1 MAVAEILSQEEIDAL
16 LNGVDEGAVETKE
29 EPIPQ
34 NGQIQNYDFTTQ
46 DRIVRGRLPT
56 LDMINERFARD
67 FRLTLYNMIR
77 RSAVVLVEGTQIIKF
92 GDYLRTLF
100 LPSNLN
106 MVRIQ
111 PLRGVALV
119 VMEPKLVYTLVDN
132 FFGGAGRFHTKIE
145 GRDFTATE
153 MRLVQ
158 KVLEKVFDDMQ
169 RAWKPVLEVEFSL
182 IGSEVNPQFANI
194 VSPSE
199 VVVISTF
206 RLELDGGAGNL
217 QVVFPYSMIEPIRGS
232 LRTVGQGDGSDM
244 DGRWLSLLREG
255 VNSSMV
261 TLECELTR
269 FEISMRQ
276 LMELKPGDVIPVDIP
291 QEIVAHVEEAPVFR
305 ARYGVSR
312 GNYALKVVE
321 MIQPAQQ
328 FKLNSFMEEVA

>member
-1 MAVAEILSQEEIDAL
+1 MAVAEILSQAEIDAL
-16 LNGVDEGAVETKE
+16 LNGVDEGAIDTKE
-29 EPIPQ
+29 DPMPQ
-34 NGQIQNYDFTTQ
+34 EGHTQRYDFTSQ
-46 DRIVRGRLPT
+46 DRIVRGRMPT

-67 FRLTLYNMIR
+67 FRITLYAMLR
-77 RSAVVLVEGTQIIKF
+77 RSAVVLVEGTQVIKF
-92 GDYLRTLF
+92 GEYLRTLF

-119 VMEPKLVYTLVDN
+119 VMEPKLVYTFVDN

-158 KVLEKVFDDMQ
+158 KVLDKVFEDMQ
-169 RAWKPVLEVEFSL
+169 KAWKPVLQVEFSL
-182 IGSEVNPQFANI
+182 VGSEVNPQFANI

-199 VVVISTF
+199 VVVVSTF
-206 RLELDGGAGNL
+206 QIELDGGMGNL

-232 LRTVGQGDGSDM
+232 LHTVRQNDGQDLD
-244 DGRWLSLLREG
+244 DRWVISLRNG
-255 VNSSMV
+255 VNASMV
-261 TLECELTR
+261 SVECELTR
-269 FEISMRQ
+269 CEISMRQ
-276 LMELKPGDVIPVDIP
+276 LMELKPGDVIPIDIP
-291 QEIVAHVEEAPVFR
+291 EEIVAHVEEAPVFR

-321 MIQPAQQ
+321 MMHAPEQTKRNPI
-328 FKLNSFMEEVA
+328 MEEVA